1 MAIVQFIIELM
12 GATMLLLYA
21 VRMVR
26 TGIERSFGARFREV
40 MTGSR
45 NRFGSALVGLGF
57 AVVLQSS
64 AAVALLASGF
74 AAAGFVGFGTG
85 LSLILGADLGSAL
98 IIQIL
103 SFDLSVFVPVL
114 LAVGGWFFVKTERR
128 GLRQTGRILMGIAFI
143 LISLQF
149 LRNAVD
155 PIRESAFLP
164 AISGY
169 LEADYLTAFIV
180 GAVLAFVM
188 HSSVAAILVLITLV
202 QIGTLPLGAG
212 LSIMLGAN
220 LGSGL
225 IAVWLTRGMP
235 AEAVRLPMANLILRG
250 GFALLALVAVN
261 KVNDV
266 TAWSAVS
273 AWGPGQTLVFAHIL
287 YNVVLLLI
295 SLPAVYRLEPL
306 VKLIVSDRD
315 TERSGSNLP
324 PPARAL
330 VGDADTTAKT
340 AIVSLTRELLRMSEL
355 VERMFL
361 PVIELYR
368 NNDPDLR
375 RALREIEDEVD
386 ASLSAVRAYVAA
398 LPVEEYT
405 RDDTRMVRGLMD
417 YAIRLESAGDVVV
430 VVFTRLSA
438 ELHKA
443 QRDFSDE
450 GWKEITRLHAAIVH
464 NLRLANN
471 VLVSDDVESA
481 RLLVE
486 EKSEVKRAERK
497 SRKRHLDRLR
507 AGNIVTFE
515 SSNVHLETIRA
526 LRDFNSHIAAIAYPT
541 LYRAGQL
548 LETRLINDVHGVRK
562 A

>member
-149 LRNAVD
+149 LRHAVD